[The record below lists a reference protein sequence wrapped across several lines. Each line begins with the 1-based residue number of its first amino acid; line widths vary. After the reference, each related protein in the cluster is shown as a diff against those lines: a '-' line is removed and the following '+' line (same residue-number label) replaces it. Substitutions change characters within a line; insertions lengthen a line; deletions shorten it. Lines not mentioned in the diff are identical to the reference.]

1 MQTEVAIVPLTPL
14 DIHNKEFSRGFRGY
28 DEDEVNEF
36 LDQVIK
42 DYEMVI
48 REKKQL
54 EEKVAELTEKLNY
67 FTNIEETLNKSILVA
82 QETAEEVKRNA
93 QKEAKLIIKEAEKN
107 AERIISEALAKSR
120 KIALEIEE
128 LKRQSKVFRTRFR
141 MLVEAQL
148 EMLNNSDWDDLMEYE
163 APNVETEEKEELS
176 QSWRQPDLLHII
188 SNKMNIAVN
197 DEGDSSSFT
206 AYFSEPGMVEAW
218 HKRKSEDHPGVPCW
232 TKE

>member
-120 KIALEIEE
+120 KITLEIEE
-128 LKRQSKVFRTRFR
+128 LKRQAKVFRTRFR

-163 APNVETEEKEELS
+163 VPEVETDVKEELS
-176 QSWRQPDLLHII
+176 QS
-188 SNKMNIAVN
+188 
-197 DEGDSSSFT
+197 
-206 AYFSEPGMVEAW
+206 
-218 HKRKSEDHPGVPCW
+218 
-232 TKE
+232 